1 MASSEARSPQI
12 SNTIHSSLSPKSC
25 GPRGRRLYL
34 DLFYSIHS
42 CQAMPLTNSD
52 PRCLPRVVLVGQALL
67 LVRCDFT
74 TTGKSACPTQQRDPL
89 SPHCDPAEFGNA
101 VYSTSARHKP
111 WGGIVGPD
119 FERSRISKRFAISS
133 GWNFPRP
140 TSTNVPAIFRTIY
153 RRKDFPR
160 TV

>member
-67 LVRCDFT
+67 PVLLSNVT
-74 TTGKSACPTQQRDPL
+74 HSPLIATPLNSATQCIPPPQDTNPGAASLAPISSDRAFQKGLPYLPVGISHAQRRPVSL
-89 SPHCDPAEFGNA
+89 QFFSPYSAE
-101 VYSTSARHKP
+101 
-111 WGGIVGPD
+111 
-119 FERSRISKRFAISS
+119 RISHE
-133 GWNFPRP
+133 P
-140 TSTNVPAIFRTIY
+140 
-153 RRKDFPR
+153 
-160 TV
+160 